1 MIGLFFLFAIIVC
14 VLVAV
19 KSHESTWKK
28 VVGAIL
34 LFFAT
39 ICLGIGFSGG
49 GLPWYIHIFAVT
61 ALTMGGVQLT
71 FPYKPVQLSAL
82 ALVVLSCATYQPIK
96 NKADKVRA
104 AELFAYNRFK
114 TVDNVRNN
122 IEGTEWTY
130 MKQFEGTGDYWH
142 RLSFKNGVV
151 YHYEV
156 FPSDGEWGEPK
167 VYSYTVVEGRYANTG
182 QKYIGLEWE
191 GSLGGKWTFIPA
203 DEQLGVTYG
212 ERPIVLKM
220 EEGYR
225 DWPD

>member
-1 MIGLFFLFAIIVC
+1 M
-14 VLVAV
+14 
-19 KSHESTWKK
+19 
-28 VVGAIL
+28 
-34 LFFAT
+34 
-39 ICLGIGFSGG
+39 
-49 GLPWYIHIFAVT
+49 
-61 ALTMGGVQLT
+61 
-71 FPYKPVQLSAL
+71 
-82 ALVVLSCATYQPIK
+82 
-96 NKADKVRA
+96 
-104 AELFAYNRFK
+104 
-114 TVDNVRNN
+114 
-122 IEGTEWTY
+122 
-130 MKQFEGTGDYWH
+130 
-142 RLSFKNGVV
+142 V